1 MAKSRDSKS
10 KSRSGELPTLDLHGH
25 RMDGLVDTVDRFI
38 TKSQSQGKD
47 AVRIMT
53 GKGSGQV
60 KSAVQSY
67 LKMGGY
73 PFHFERTVSGVN
85 EGVLIVSI

>member
-1 MAKSRDSKS
+1 M
-10 KSRSGELPTLDLHGH
+10 E
-25 RMDGLVDTVDRFI
+25 GLEDTVDRFI
-38 TKSQSQGKD
+38 TKAQSQGRET
-47 AVRIMT
+47 VRIMT

-60 KSAVQSY
+60 KSVVQSY

>member
-1 MAKSRDSKS
+1 VPKAKND
-10 KSRSGELPTLDLHGH
+10 LPTLDLHGH
-25 RMDGLVDTVDRFI
+25 RMEGLEDSVDRFI
-38 TKSQSQGKD
+38 TAAQKKNQDSI
-47 AVRIMT
+47 RIMT

-60 KSAVQSY
+60 KAAVQKY

>member
-1 MAKSRDSKS
+1 MKKS
-10 KSRSGELPTLDLHGH
+10 SGGKKHELATLDLHGH
-25 RMDGLVDTVDRFI
+25 RMEGLEDSVDRFI
-38 TKSQSQGKD
+38 TQSQKKGQD
-47 AVRIMT
+47 SVRIMT

-60 KSAVQSY
+60 KTAVQKY

-73 PFHFERTVSGVN
+73 PFHFERGLGGVN